1 MYRLRVVVE
10 EVKGFCDLP
19 ARVGDTFEIDGGRLI
34 IPPGKHVCIWALQ
47 AMMPFLTVK
56 QRKIDEANDWV
67 PTTSRICC
75 PDPNGMVIYRVDIVG
90 GSGSACEENDAA
102 GSNTVGA
109 SGTSGSGAAGR
120 ATQGG
125 MLHTGPDEGI
135 PLRMLVDRSKC
146 SGCRRC
152 ELECSFAHFGKY
164 WPEFS
169 RVKVSKDEASG
180 IDAPHVCRQC
190 GTAKCVEACPA
201 GALVREPQT
210 KAVLLLRDKCLQC
223 MACASACPFGAVHRD
238 SEGYPLI
245 CDLCRGDPACV
256 KACPT
261 SAIWFGR
268 AGDPPPKPR
277 FAQPGKENP
286 VPGSESGE
294 GGGAC

>member
-1 MYRLRVVVE
+1 MYRLKVVVE
-10 EVKGFCDLP
+10 EVRGFCDLP
-19 ARVGDTFEIDGGRLI
+19 AKVGDYFEIDGGRLI
-34 IPPGKHVCIWALQ
+34 VPPGKHVCIWALQ

-56 QRKIDEANDWV
+56 QRKIDEANDWT

-75 PDPNGMVIYRVDIVG
+75 PDPNGMVIYRVDPVG
-90 GSGSACEENDAA
+90 VIGGTGDAA
-102 GSNTVGA
+102 GTGNTGGA
-109 SGTSGSGAAGR
+109 TEVRLPQTA
-120 ATQGG
+120 
-125 MLHTGPDEGI
+125 PDEGI
-135 PLRMLVDRSKC
+135 PYRMLVDPSKC

-152 ELECSFAHFGKY
+152 ELECSFVHLGKY

-180 IDAPHVCRQC
+180 IDAPNVCRQC

-201 GALVREPQT
+201 GALVREPET

-223 MACASACPFGAVHRD
+223 LACVAACHFGAIHRD
-238 SEGYPLI
+238 AEGYPLL
-245 CDLCRGDPACV
+245 CDLCGGDPSCV

-268 AGDPPPKPR
+268 AGDAPAKPR

-286 VPGSESGE
+286 VPGSEGKE
-294 GGGAC
+294 GGGAS